1 MAQTTGYC
9 TAMLLMA
16 VFFSTVTIARAEERL
31 YRDNARH
38 PRLLCTA
45 GELDEVRSRLDE
57 GLEAIAYKRLLEKCD
72 SYLDPASP
80 HYVNWP
86 EQQNEIGWD
95 GGKANLWEVRAG
107 AWMLTK
113 RYEELAWAGVLSGE
127 QKYIDGA
134 KNIVLTII
142 RERVIDRVGGTN
154 YGREYTGW
162 LAQPL
167 DAGHSSRSLA
177 VFYDL
182 LYDYLTEAE
191 RVEVREYMIDTYFA
205 YLYPYMTKLKEAD
218 RYPAILGHNMH
229 LIGNAAGGLMALAIY
244 GESGRSAE
252 EENAWVNTFFEGI
265 EGFLAIGIGEDGGAL
280 EGPGYTSACIYY
292 GAALIDAMRR
302 AGGKNLFETPAL
314 QKSPYYYLYE
324 LRPNGA
330 FFNNINDAWFSA
342 HTVFFPLFAYL
353 YDEPGLTWL
362 WEQTDGWRHDEG
374 GDCFGDTY
382 SGWVPVLPYVILW
395 HALAPEAKS
404 PDELGK
410 PLSRKF
416 SRRGLVS
423 MRTGWDKE
431 GCLFSFLSGGQPE
444 QGHAQF
450 DANHFALYAGESIL
464 AYDSGY
470 GARDTDDHNS
480 LLFDGKG
487 QTVRFNE
494 GRVVA
499 YEPGDIATYACG
511 RAGDLYA
518 NEALKKFDRHVYFV
532 RGSHGPY
539 AVVYDDVEADG
550 AEHTYTWLLQIVE
563 GMEFDLSGDHPVV
576 VDEASGWYMDLL
588 LYATGDVK
596 FSEDLNETKAS
607 RTAQVKTHPRLRAD
621 VTTDK
626 APGFLAVLFP
636 HREGAPLPQVAR
648 VNAHAVRVAWP
659 DYVDL
664 VAFGPAQTDEAGTEG
679 IGFVRT
685 RR

>member
-1 MAQTTGYC
+1 MSEATGLC
-9 TAMLLMA
+9 APALVLSALILSMNVA
-16 VFFSTVTIARAEERL
+16 VGQERL
-31 YRDNARH
+31 YAGNDQH

-45 GELDEVRSRLDE
+45 AELDLVRSRLDGE
-57 GLEAIAYKRLLEKCD
+57 VEAIAYERLLEKCD

-86 EQQNEIGWD
+86 QQQNEIGWD
-95 GGKANLWEVRAG
+95 GGRANLWEVRAG

-142 RERVIDRVGGTN
+142 RERVIDRIGGTN

-182 LYDYLTEAE
+182 LYDHLSEEE
-191 RVEVREYMIDTYFA
+191 RAEVREYITGTYLA
-205 YLYPYMTKLKEAD
+205 YLYPYMTKLKESD

-244 GESGRSAE
+244 GEGGHSTE
-252 EENAWVNTFFEGI
+252 QENAWVNTFFEGI
-265 EGFLAIGIGEDGGAL
+265 EGFLGIGIGEDGGAL
-280 EGPGYTSACIYY
+280 EGPGYTGACLYY
-292 GAALIDAMRR
+292 SVALIDAMRR
-302 AGGKNLFETPAL
+302 AGGKNLFESPAL
-314 QKSPYYYLYE
+314 QKVPYYYLYE

-342 HTVFFPLFAYL
+342 HTVFFPLFAGIC
-353 YDEPGLTWL
+353 DDPALTWL
-362 WEQTDGWRHDEG
+362 WEQTDGWRHDETNV
-374 GDCFGDTY
+374 FGDTW

-423 MRTGWDKE
+423 MRTGWGKE
-431 GCLFSFLSGGQPE
+431 GCLFSFLSGGQPD
-444 QGHAQF
+444 QGHAQY
-450 DANHFALYAGESIL
+450 DANHFALYCGESIL

-487 QTVRFNE
+487 QTVRCNE
-494 GRVVA
+494 GRIIA
-499 YEPGDIATYACG
+499 YEPGEIATYACG
-511 RAGDLYA
+511 RAGDLYD
-518 NEALKKFDRHVYFV
+518 NEALKEFDRHVYFV
-532 RGSHGPY
+532 RGPHGPY
-539 AVVYDDVEADG
+539 AVVYDEVEADG
-550 AEHTYTWLLQIVE
+550 AEHSYTWLLNIHANNAFE
-563 GMEFDLSGDHPVV
+563 LSGEHPVV
-576 VDEASGWYMDLL
+576 VDEASGWQMDVLL
-588 LYATGDVK
+588 FASTEPEITTDM
-596 FSEDLNETKAS
+596 NETKAS
-607 RTAQVKTHPRLRAD
+607 RTAKVKTHPRLRAE
-621 VTTDK
+621 VKTDQSP
-626 APGFLAVLFP
+626 AFLALLYP
-636 HREGAPLPQVAR
+636 RKPGAKLPQVTR
-648 VNAHAVRVAWP
+648 LNDHALRVAWP

-664 VAFGPAQTDEAGTEG
+664 VAFGPAKTAEAETQD
-679 IGFVRT
+679 IGFMRT
-685 RR
+685 KR